1 MRNKI
6 KHHVNYALVPD
17 KLFSGNF
24 GQVEVLRLGL
34 SENMVST
41 KNAGEC
47 IIMFPQ
53 NLLFWELI
61 PSFSDTPK
69 YHSYQSHDTNPSI
82 YICIYIY
89 PLYIPIIFRAFH
101 SFPIPFIPIK
111 AVKSANNSDPCR
123 LGHQVLEKISE
134 ALSWRRATTTQRWW
148 RGENMLIT

>member
-53 NLLFWELI
+53 NLLF
-61 PSFSDTPK
+61 
-69 YHSYQSHDTNPSI
+69 
-82 YICIYIY
+82 
-89 PLYIPIIFRAFH
+89 
-101 SFPIPFIPIK
+101 
-111 AVKSANNSDPCR
+111 
-123 LGHQVLEKISE
+123 
-134 ALSWRRATTTQRWW
+134 
-148 RGENMLIT
+148 